1 MVGGVTQIISCLFQ
15 ILTYDFIGRRFFATF
30 GGLFCFIFLTIVS
43 TLGTLAKPNSTQI
56 NAVIASVI
64 LTQTFSRW
72 AVNNAFVIGAEIGGV
87 KMRRKI
93 MATGGVV
100 NMSCAILITAT
111 VPYLMADMGAKV
123 GWFFAAPSFI
133 LFLFGVFIVPE
144 LKGRSLEET
153 DELFNAGLKFGWQFS
168 SYVTKGT
175 GAQIRAIEQED
186 KEKLRKLSA
195 GSIDVLGKERRPSV
209 QETEDEEKR

>member
-1 MVGGVTQIISCLFQ
+1 VTQIISAAFQ

-30 GGLFCFIFLTIVS
+30 GGLFCFIFLAVVS
-43 TLGTLAKPNSTQI
+43 TLGTLTKPTSAQI

-87 KMRRKI
+87 KMRRKV

-100 NMSCAILITAT
+100 NMSCAILITSAT
-111 VPYLMADMGAKV
+111 PYLMADLGAKV
-123 GWFFAAPSFI
+123 GWFFAAPSFL

-153 DELFNAGLKFGWQFS
+153 DELFNAGLKFGWQFG
-168 SYVTKGT
+168 SYATKGT
-175 GAQIRAIEQED
+175 GAQIRAIENED
-186 KEKLRKLSA
+186 KEKLRKLSVA
-195 GSIDVLGKERRPSV
+195 IVDVHGNEKRPSLGV
-209 QETEDEEKR
+209 